1 MRAVQND
8 DRRKRTVPDG
18 CAIAAR
24 ITPRSGTAT
33 LTHFTGNVSVPAGA
47 SVAVT
52 MGGLFKPP
60 DGVCVGLCQAG
71 ETSVPTVRTI
81 ATKCSLNM
89 STLAHFVVKP

>member
-1 MRAVQND
+1 
-8 DRRKRTVPDG
+8 VPDG
-18 CAIAAR
+18 RATAAR

-33 LTHFTGNVSVPAGA
+33 LTHFTGNISVPAGA

-60 DGVCVGLCQAG
+60 DVVCVDPCQTG

-81 ATKCSLNM
+81 ATKCSL
-89 STLAHFVVKP
+89 T